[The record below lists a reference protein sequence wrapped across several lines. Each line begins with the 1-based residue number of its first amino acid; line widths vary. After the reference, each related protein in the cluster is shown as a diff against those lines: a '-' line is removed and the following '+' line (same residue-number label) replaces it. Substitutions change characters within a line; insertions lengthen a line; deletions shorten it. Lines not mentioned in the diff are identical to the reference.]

1 MRDSFL
7 RRTAVLFPRQ
17 IDMKMG
23 PGETKESVGFVSA
36 NASFGDWK
44 LFRRDRFKWRCRVR
58 PRTNFASPCR

>member
-17 IDMKMG
+17 IDTKMG

-44 LFRRDRFKWRCRVR
+44 LFRRDRFKCLRRV
-58 PRTNFASPCR
+58 PSRTNFASPCR